1 MNKRYSETDEV
12 WKSHGPIPYFMLTSG
27 TK

>member
-1 MNKRYSETDEV
+1 MNKRHSETNEV
-12 WKSHGPIPYFMLTSG
+12 WYSHGPIPYFMLTSR